1 LIFFPNELAWHPLE
15 RISGAMAAGL
25 YGVGWL
31 PDPNR
36 FDFVSAAT
44 SPVANGVKAVTT
56 HLVGTLGPLFTI
68 VIGASLIL
76 VVVRYLGKLLK
87 LLMVG
92 KARELLTKAIGR
104 RPYVAMATG
113 AGVTVLTQS
122 STITQSVLVP
132 FAGAGILLPR
142 QIYPVTIGANL
153 GTTFTALFAAFAVEG
168 ADAKIGL
175 QAAFVHLLY
184 NVFSIIAIFV
194 IPILRP
200 VPLWCA
206 EHLANI
212 AVSHKWVIATYL
224 VTVFIVA
231 PALVIA
237 LVAVI

>member
-1 LIFFPNELAWHPLE
+1 MGITGDAGRPRDSFGRGSNLLALLIFFPNELAWHPLE
-15 RISGAMAAGL
+15 RISGAMANGL

-142 QIYPVTIGANL
+142 H
-153 GTTFTALFAAFAVEG
+153 
-168 ADAKIGL
+168 AKIGL